1 MSPWRNGRFKFLTNI
16 LPSDDLMLSCTI
28 SMSAADQDLA
38 LHSLNLIPQFLITE
52 DVENVQVPVQG
63 CGGTLV
69 RRSASQTLGP
79 SAGGK
84 DEIQVGAQNKQ
95 QSFSGIIL
103 VPRNRRRHSWIG

>member
-1 MSPWRNGRFKFLTNI
+1 
-16 LPSDDLMLSCTI
+16 
-28 SMSAADQDLA
+28 MSAADQDLA